1 MPELTEG
8 SIGYYT
14 SKGMTLSEAQ
24 EARKKFTASQVSK
37 PLFNICL
44 AIGHNFAKGTSGVQ
58 DKGAYWNGLSEADVT
73 KKIIDDIISR
83 WIPGFNIVK
92 CPEGLSIDQ
101 RNKWV
106 NSRTDKLH
114 GYFEFHLD
122 SATPQATGATTFFV
136 GWNTWS
142 EWEAKQYQEEYS
154 RITWIKSRWVKP
166 DTSTRHWRLWAIR
179 DIKIFWLLM
188 EMWFI
193 SNQNDLKTIQS
204 KWIDGVIT
212 GIQNMFS
219 K

>member
-58 DKGAYWNGLSEADVT
+58 DKGAYWNSFSEADVT

-83 WIPGFNIVK
+83 GIPGFNIVK

-122 SATPQATGATTFFV
+122 SATPQATGSCIYFV
-136 GWNTWS
+136 GWNTWA

-154 RITWIKSRWVKP
+154 RVTGIKTRWVLA
-166 DTSTRHWRLWAIR
+166 DTTNRWGRLGAIR

-193 SNQNDLKTIQS
+193 SNSNDLKTIQS
-204 KWIDGVIT
+204 KWIDGVIA